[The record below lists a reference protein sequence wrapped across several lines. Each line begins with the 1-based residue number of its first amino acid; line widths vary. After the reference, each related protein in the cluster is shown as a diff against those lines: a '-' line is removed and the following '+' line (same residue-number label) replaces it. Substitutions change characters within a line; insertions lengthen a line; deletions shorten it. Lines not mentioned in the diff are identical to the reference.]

1 MNKRI
6 LKVASPA
13 KIILTGEHAVVYGM
27 PAIVTAINRF
37 AYAEIAAATT
47 SHIHLTLADFKQKAS
62 STFGALRLLRDRLME
77 SYHLCL
83 NGTLSIRQ
91 VLQKPAELFQFT
103 LINLIDT
110 FQTKIKKG
118 FDIKIHSEIPVGCG
132 MGSSAA
138 TIVSTIRALTHFLN
152 LDINL
157 EWLYRL
163 SVEAERLQHG
173 FSSGVDSYISLNGG
187 CAKFQNGKART
198 LALPDLSLYIVNTGK
213 SVSNTG
219 ECVMHVASNFKT
231 SSIWQEFEAV
241 TNQIENALETGSSI
255 SELIRVNNRLLTD
268 IGVVPSKVAQFISE
282 IEKEGSSA
290 KICGAG
296 AVHGESAGIVLVL
309 ADRAPVALCQKYG
322 YSLIEAQGEHQGARL
337 VTV

>member
-1 MNKRI
+1 MKKRI

-37 AYAEIAAATT
+37 AYAEIAASAT

-110 FQTKIKKG
+110 LQTKIKKG

-187 CAKFQNGKART
+187 CAKFQNEKARS
-198 LALPDLSLYIVNTGK
+198 LILPKLPLYIVNTGK
-213 SVSNTG
+213 PESSTG
-219 ECVMHVASNFKT
+219 ECVMHVASRFKT
-231 SSIWQEFEAV
+231 SGIWKDFEAV
-241 TNQIENALETGSSI
+241 TNKIEKAFETDNSI
-255 SELIRVNNRLLTD
+255 SELIRVNHRLLTD
-268 IGVVPSKVAQFISE
+268 IGVVPPKVVQFISE
-282 IEKEGSSA
+282 LEKEGASA

-309 ADRAPVALCQKYG
+309 AEKAPTALCQKYG
-322 YSLIEAQGEHQGARL
+322 YSLTEVQGESQGARL
-337 VTV
+337 V